1 MCCHLLHC
9 EDGPSL
15 ISGAAE
21 HVAPSIAAQST
32 ASVPEATV
40 DRCSG
45 LALVYSACA
54 RKCLPQVHLHLR
66 GHSSAALRLVLPLG
80 VCNEQE
86 SEEGAVTCDAST
98 QPLNDEDCLGC
109 LRLSR
114 GHQHRVVLDVL
125 PVSFQLR
132 CSDGPVTRT
141 SLAAGC
147 IPGGLLEPLTLTAQ
161 AASERTDRVFE
172 SQVLV
177 TPLAQGRLTGHS
189 RHGSSLTRSVAWTRK
204 LGEASGVGLAAA
216 PMTPR

>member
-21 HVAPSIAAQST
+21 HAAPSIAAQST

-114 GHQHRVVLDVL
+114 GHQHRVVLDYL
-125 PVSFQLR
+125 SFLF
-132 CSDGPVTRT
+132 
-141 SLAAGC
+141 
-147 IPGGLLEPLTLTAQ
+147 LESINQPH
-161 AASERTDRVFE
+161 E
-172 SQVLV
+172 
-177 TPLAQGRLTGHS
+177 
-189 RHGSSLTRSVAWTRK
+189 
-204 LGEASGVGLAAA
+204 
-216 PMTPR
+216 